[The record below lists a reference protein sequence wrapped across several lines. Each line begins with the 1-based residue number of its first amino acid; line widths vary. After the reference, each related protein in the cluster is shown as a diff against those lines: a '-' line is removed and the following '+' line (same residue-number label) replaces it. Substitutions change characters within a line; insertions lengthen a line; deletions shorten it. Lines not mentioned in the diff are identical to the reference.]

1 MHTVAEQVLFFDFSG
16 ADPVTFLKNTL
27 IYHLHSATKQMKIRT
42 VLITLVLSNN
52 IHAQNSFPLYRDS
65 IPNSTGYKMQGVV
78 VQREGNEASW
88 IIKTSAPTITIYM
101 PPPGKFNGTAILIFP
116 GGGYGGLSVK
126 AEGSD
131 IAKEFVRN
139 GMAAFIVK
147 YRLPSDSIM
156 KDKSIGPLQ
165 DAQAAI
171 KFVRE
176 NAEKYKIKKTG
187 IIGFSAGGHLASTLG
202 THFTRSFIANPGNIN
217 LRPDFV
223 ILVYPVISMQ
233 DSLAEKGS
241 RSNLLGDNPSDSVKH
256 YFSNDEMVNAD
267 TPPTWIT
274 HTQDDRVVDVENSIR
289 FYQALRRYNVS
300 AEMHLYPKGDHGFV
314 LHLPTT
320 EWMRPVILWINS
332 LH

>member
-1 MHTVAEQVLFFDFSG
+1 MKTKAILVTLFFSNSVRAQQVL
-16 ADPVTFLKNTL
+16 
-27 IYHLHSATKQMKIRT
+27 
-42 VLITLVLSNN
+42 
-52 IHAQNSFPLYRDS
+52 PLYKDD
-65 IPNSTGYKMQGVV
+65 IPNSTGYKMQEIIAG
-78 VQREGNEASW
+78 REGNEVSW
-88 IIKTSAPTITIYM
+88 VTKTSVPSISIYM
-101 PPPGKFNGTAILIFP
+101 PAPEKFNGTAVLIFP

-126 AEGSD
+126 AEGTD

-165 DAQAAI
+165 DAQQAI

-176 NAEKYKIKKTG
+176 NAAKYKIKRTG

-202 THFTRSFIANPGNIN
+202 THFTKSFIANAKSVS
-217 LRPDFV
+217 LRPDFM

-233 DSLAEKGS
+233 DSLAHKGS
-241 RSNLLGDNPSDSVKH
+241 RTNLIGENPTDSVKH
-256 YFSNDEMVNAD
+256 YFSNDEMVKSD
-267 TPPTWIT
+267 TPPTFIT

-289 FYQALRRYNVS
+289 FYQALRRNNVP

-314 LHLPTT
+314 LHFPPA
-320 EWMRPVILWINS
+320 EWMPVVISWINS
-332 LH
+332 L

>member
-1 MHTVAEQVLFFDFSG
+1 
-16 ADPVTFLKNTL
+16 
-27 IYHLHSATKQMKIRT
+27 MKINSVFILLVISKIGVAQE
-42 VLITLVLSNN
+42 VL
-52 IHAQNSFPLYRDS
+52 PLYTGG
-65 IPNSTGYKMQGVV
+65 IPNSTGYKMQEVI
-78 VQREGNEASW
+78 VQKQGNEASW
-88 IIKTSAPTITIYM
+88 LIKTSVPTITIYM
-101 PPPGKFNGTAILIFP
+101 PPPATFNGTAVLIFP
-116 GGGYGGLSVK
+116 GGGYGGLSMK
-126 AEGSD
+126 AEGTD

-139 GMAAFIVK
+139 GMAAFIIK

-171 KFVRE
+171 KFARE
-176 NAEKYKIKKTG
+176 KAEKFKIRRIG

-202 THFTRSFIANPGNIN
+202 THFRKSFIANTGNIS
-217 LRPDFV
+217 LRPDFM

-233 DSLAEKGS
+233 DSLSEKGS
-241 RSNLLGDNPSDSVKH
+241 RKNLLGDHPTDSVKH
-256 YFSNDEMVNAD
+256 YFSNDEMVNTD

-289 FYQALRRYNVS
+289 FYQALRRSNIP

-314 LHLPTT
+314 LHLPTA
-320 EWMRPVILWINS
+320 EWMRPVISWMNG

>member
-1 MHTVAEQVLFFDFSG
+1 M
-16 ADPVTFLKNTL
+16 VTIKHMKLK
-27 IYHLHSATKQMKIRT
+27 
-42 VLITLVLSNN
+42 VVLVLLFLRNSG
-52 IHAQNSFPLYRDS
+52 IAQVVSPLYRDS
-65 IPNSTGYKMQGVV
+65 IPNSTGYKMQEVI
-78 VQREGNEASW
+78 VQKQGNEASW
-88 IIKTSAPTITIYM
+88 IIKTSVPTITIYM

-126 AEGSD
+126 AEGTD

-147 YRLPSDSIM
+147 YRLPSDSVM
-156 KDKSIGPLQ
+156 TDKSIGPLQ

-202 THFTRSFIANPGNIN
+202 THFTKSYITNTGSIS
-217 LRPDFV
+217 LRPDFM

-233 DSLAEKGS
+233 DTLAEKGS
-241 RSNLLGDNPSDSVKH
+241 RSNLLGDHPADSVKH
-256 YFSNDEMVNAD
+256 YFSNDEMVNGD

-274 HTQDDRVVDVENSIR
+274 HAQDDRVVDVENSIR
-289 FYQALRRYNVS
+289 FYQALRRS
-300 AEMHLYPKGDHGFV
+300 SIPAEMHLYPKGDHGFV
-314 LHLPTT
+314 LHLPTA
-320 EWMRPVILWINS
+320 EWMRPVISWMNNS

>member
-1 MHTVAEQVLFFDFSG
+1 M
-16 ADPVTFLKNTL
+16 VTIK
-27 IYHLHSATKQMKIRT
+27 HMKLN
-42 VLITLVLSNN
+42 VVLVLLFLRNSG
-52 IHAQNSFPLYRDS
+52 IAQVVLPLYRDS
-65 IPNSTGYKMQGVV
+65 IPNSTGYKMQEVI
-78 VQREGNEASW
+78 VQKQGNEASW
-88 IIKTSAPTITIYM
+88 IIKTSVPTITIYM

-126 AEGSD
+126 AEGTD

-147 YRLPSDSIM
+147 YRLPSDSVM
-156 KDKSIGPLQ
+156 TDKSIGPLQ

-202 THFTRSFIANPGNIN
+202 THFTKSYITNTGSIS
-217 LRPDFV
+217 LRPDFM

-233 DSLAEKGS
+233 DTLAEKGS
-241 RSNLLGDNPSDSVKH
+241 RSNLLGDHPTDSVKH
-256 YFSNDEMVNAD
+256 YFSNDEMVNGD

-289 FYQALRRYNVS
+289 FYQALRRNS
-300 AEMHLYPKGDHGFV
+300 IPAEMHLYPKGDHGFV
-314 LHLPTT
+314 LHVPTA
-320 EWMRPVILWINS
+320 EWMRPVISWMNNS

>member
-1 MHTVAEQVLFFDFSG
+1 M
-16 ADPVTFLKNTL
+16 
-27 IYHLHSATKQMKIRT
+27 
-42 VLITLVLSNN
+42 
-52 IHAQNSFPLYRDS
+52 
-65 IPNSTGYKMQGVV
+65 
-78 VQREGNEASW
+78 
-88 IIKTSAPTITIYM
+88 
-101 PPPGKFNGTAILIFP
+101 
-116 GGGYGGLSVK
+116 K
-126 AEGSD
+126 AEGTD

-165 DAQAAI
+165 DAQQAM

-202 THFTRSFIANPGNIN
+202 THFTKSYITNTGSIS
-217 LRPDFV
+217 LRPDFM

-233 DSLAEKGS
+233 DTLAEKGS
-241 RSNLLGDNPSDSVKH
+241 RSNLLGDHPADSVKH
-256 YFSNDEMVNAD
+256 YFSNDEMVNGD

-274 HTQDDRVVDVENSIR
+274 HAQDDRVVDVENSIR
-289 FYQALRRYNVS
+289 FYQALRRS
-300 AEMHLYPKGDHGFV
+300 SIPAEMHLYPKGDHGFV
-314 LHLPTT
+314 LHLPTA
-320 EWMRPVILWINS
+320 EWMRSVISWMNNS